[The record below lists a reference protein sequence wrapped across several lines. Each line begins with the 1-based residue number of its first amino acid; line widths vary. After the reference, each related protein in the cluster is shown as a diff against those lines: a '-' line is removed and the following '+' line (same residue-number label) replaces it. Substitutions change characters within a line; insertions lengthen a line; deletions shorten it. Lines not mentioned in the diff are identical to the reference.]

1 MYGAAVPPP
10 ASNNMHPPMDYSM
23 PSIPVAIPQFDYS
36 NVVNGPSMDMVM
48 MGNPHNN
55 PAMPMVHPPQ
65 SFMPTSQGYNQ
76 QYTVTS
82 QTYAPSPQTSTYTP
96 SYSSHPAPAYIS
108 MSQPH
113 PNYEPLSMM
122 SSSQYI
128 SPLQPQS
135 HQVKWLFCLWVI
147 FLFWLHQIWFKDRM
161 LFNSPKNLLNI
172 KKIDAL
178 KCSFNI
184 LPSMSYLLKLSLS
197 NNLTLVGIQ
206 LPKPINSAVLS
217 LEKP

>member
-23 PSIPVAIPQFDYS
+23 PSIPVAIPQFDYT

-135 HQVKWLFCLWVI
+135 HQVKWLVMHVGYISIL
-147 FLFWLHQIWFKDRM
+147 FLYYQFWFKYYM
-161 LFNSPKNLLNI
+161 IVKPQVCSTTT
-172 KKIDAL
+172 KIDVL
-178 KCSFNI
+178 KCFVFQCLI
-184 LPSMSYLLKLSLS
+184 YFPRCHPLKLALS
-197 NNLTLVGIQ
+197 NNLTLVRLYNYLI
-206 LPKPINSAVLS
+206 K
-217 LEKP
+217 